1 MDAGF
6 NQLGQDPANGTACL
20 LVQFRRQRQRQ
31 RQRRRGAARS
41 QGAEIDINAQI
52 MDGLTLELNAGYDD
66 AKFTQTVPGVL
77 FQSGDRIPQVPR
89 ASAEFDADYHF
100 PISNDVSGFAN
111 ADYRYVGNSWSTNN
125 ALTNPTTGAV
135 IPLIR
140 PSYRIADFRGGVKY
154 GKTEYALFIKNLT
167 NEYANLSDTNAISL
181 QATGQSRVA
190 ISPPRT
196 IGLEFRYRY

>member
-1 MDAGF
+1 VTART
-6 NQLGQDPANGTACL
+6 LPPRARRANRDSALC
-20 LVQFRRQRQRQ
+20 
-31 RQRRRGAARS
+31 RGKLRYYGALARDS
-41 QGAEIDINAQI
+41 RHPCH
-52 MDGLTLELNAGYDD
+52 GLTLELNAGYDD

-89 ASAEFDADYHF
+89 ASAEFDVDYHF

-140 PSYRIADFRGGVKY
+140 PSYHIADLRGGVKY

-167 NEYANLSDTNAISL
+167 NECANLSDTNAISL
-181 QATGQSRVA
+181 RATGQSRVA